1 MPSLAQLRSARND
14 KKSGDFLSQE
24 EVEALLMGIVGPS
37 SDDDYDSYPANEARD
52 YNLGTQERIVRGR
65 MPTLE
70 LINESFARHV
80 RHELF
85 KLMHRNAEVSVG
97 PIRVQKYSEFI
108 RNLVVPT
115 CLNIVEPSPL
125 EGRGLFIFD
134 PNFIFLVVDN
144 VFGGDGRFHTRVE
157 GRDFTPIE
165 HAVIDLVLDCI
176 LKCYTSI
183 FSKYSP
189 LTLTPV
195 GRELN
200 SQFAQV
206 AAPSEI
212 VVSTTFTFEFG
223 GACADIHYCF
233 PYSTFEPIIKILNS
247 SMLAECH
254 EQKKRTRIDLRD
266 IEVTVDVKADA
277 GTLTLHE
284 LSNLEPGAVL
294 PLSLNAVVDV
304 DKRKFLDLELV
315 KDDLLQ
321 YVTNA
326 NKTNALNTLK
336 ITL

>member
-1 MPSLAQLRSARND
+1 MPSLTQLRSARND
-14 KKSGDFLSQE
+14 NKSGDFLSQE
-24 EVEALLMGIVGPS
+24 EVEALLMGVIGPHT
-37 SDDDYDSYPANEARD
+37 DDDYDCYPENEARD
-52 YNLGTQERIVRGR
+52 YHLGTQERIVRGR

-80 RHELF
+80 RMDLF
-85 KLMHRNAEVSVG
+85 KLIHRNAEVSVG
-97 PIRVQKYSEFI
+97 PIRIQKYSEFI

-115 CLNIVEPSPL
+115 CINIIEPSPL
-125 EGRGLFIFD
+125 DGRGLFIFD
-134 PNFIFLVVDN
+134 PNFVFLVVDN

-165 HAVIDLVLDCI
+165 NAVIDLVLNCI
-176 LKCYTSI
+176 LKCYSSI

-195 GRELN
+195 GREMN

-212 VVSTTFTFEFG
+212 VVSTSFTFEFG

-233 PYSTFEPIIKILNS
+233 PYSTFEPIVKILNS
-247 SMLAECH
+247 SMLTEFD

-266 IEVTVDVKADA
+266 IEVSVDVKADA
-277 GTLTLHE
+277 GTLTLRE
-284 LSNLEPGAVL
+284 ISNLEPGDIL
-294 PLSLNAVVDV
+294 PLSLSAVVDI
-304 DKRKFLDLELV
+304 DKRKFLNLELV

-326 NKTNALNTLK
+326 EKKNAMNTLK